1 MGEDS
6 SAMLTQA
13 VRNQSSSEILIV
25 GQQIL
30 NFAVQIIHGKPCL
43 PRASPC
49 QVPSL
54 ESSHIKSPSRSGRV
68 GWRYQSSTRR
78 RRCWGGARGAFVNP
92 SAEGGR
98 ISQLRWAPWIVVSTR
113 SGGLGRS
120 LPRLTVFFLAG
131 LLGIVTTYCSNTWVQ
146 DELNMSQILY
156 QTISRGISSVM
167 FVHHLCLYRN
177 APQASPGIS
186 KEPGENGVS
195 SGAKIIPIPFSNK
208 FEGGVMGSDGCIY
221 CIPLRL
227 SSTAVSS
234 WPSRPQSPME
244 LWFVPSLSRSWQKH
258 ANIAHHYTQ
267 TPRFARQPRIAQI
280 PGNFVRHQTTEGI
293 LCSIMLLGC

>member
-1 MGEDS
+1 MVVS
-6 SAMLTQA
+6 L
-13 VRNQSSSEILIV
+13 
-25 GQQIL
+25 
-30 NFAVQIIHGKPCL
+30 
-43 PRASPC
+43 ASHVHHDVKS
-49 QVPSL
+49 QVT
-54 ESSHIKSPSRSGRV
+54 SSHIKSHQVTKSKRPFFWLEVSI
-68 GWRYQSSTRR
+68 QHQKAATLRR
-78 RRCWGGARGAFVNP
+78 GPGCLRQPFCP
-92 SAEGGR
+92 LGGR

-120 LPRLTVFFLAG
+120 LPRLAVSLWLGCWG
-131 LLGIVTTYCSNTWVQ
+131 LSPRIVQTCSNTWVQ
-146 DELNMSQILY
+146 DELKMSQILY

-195 SGAKIIPIPFSNK
+195 SGAKIIPIPFSKEMRDK

-267 TPRFARQPRIAQI
+267 TPRFALAAQNSANTREI
-280 PGNFVRHQTTEGI
+280 CTTSNNGRDFMFNYVARVLTSVASTCI
-293 LCSIMLLGC
+293 I

>member
-1 MGEDS
+1 MDCGIDPVGGPGAITATADS
-6 SAMLTQA
+6 
-13 VRNQSSSEILIV
+13 
-25 GQQIL
+25 
-30 NFAVQIIHGKPCL
+30 F
-43 PRASPC
+43 
-49 QVPSL
+49 
-54 ESSHIKSPSRSGRV
+54 
-68 GWRYQSSTRR
+68 
-78 RRCWGGARGAFVNP
+78 
-92 SAEGGR
+92 
-98 ISQLRWAPWIVVSTR
+98 
-113 SGGLGRS
+113 
-120 LPRLTVFFLAG
+120 FFLAG

-195 SGAKIIPIPFSNK
+195 SGAKIIPIPFSKEMRDK
-208 FEGGVMGSDGCIY
+208 FEGGVMASDGCIY

-244 LWFVPSLSRSWQKH
+244 LWFVPSLSRS
-258 ANIAHHYTQ
+258 
-267 TPRFARQPRIAQI
+267 
-280 PGNFVRHQTTEGI
+280 
-293 LCSIMLLGC
+293 